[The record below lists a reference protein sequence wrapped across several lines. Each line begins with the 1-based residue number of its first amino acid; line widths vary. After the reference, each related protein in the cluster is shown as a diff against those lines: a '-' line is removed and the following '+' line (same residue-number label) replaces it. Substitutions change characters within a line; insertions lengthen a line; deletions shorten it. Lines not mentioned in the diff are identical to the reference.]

1 MSISSYYIAIV
12 VGLCLSLLIEIKF
25 GISPGGIIVPS
36 YIALVFDNP
45 AVLVNIFLI
54 SILTYL
60 FVKYV
65 ISKFML
71 VYGKRRFIACVMVAL
86 AFKFILGM
94 LYPLVP
100 FSVMAFS
107 GIGVVT
113 SGILSNTY
121 FRQGL
126 VITAGA
132 TFLTSAIVFGVMNL
146 VYLL

>member
-1 MSISSYYIAIV
+1 MWR
-12 VGLCLSLLIEIKF
+12 LLIEIKF

-45 AVLVNIFLI
+45 SILINIFLI

-60 FVKYV
+60 FVRY
-65 ISKFML
+65 ILSKFML

-86 AFKFILGM
+86 AFKFILGI
-94 LYPLVP
+94 LYPIVP

-113 SGILSNTY
+113 SGILANTY
-121 FRQGL
+121 FKQGL
-126 VITAGA
+126 TITAGA
-132 TFLTSAIVFGVMNL
+132 TILTSAVVFAIMNL
-146 VYLL
+146 VYLI